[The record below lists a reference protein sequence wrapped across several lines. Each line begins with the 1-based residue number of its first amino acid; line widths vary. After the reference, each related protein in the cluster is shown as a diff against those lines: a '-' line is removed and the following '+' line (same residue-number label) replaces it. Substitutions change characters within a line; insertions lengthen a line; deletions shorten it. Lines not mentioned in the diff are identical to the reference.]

1 MIVVNGITGSCL
13 GNSCSFNYSIAQ
25 TPQLT
30 SVSPTSGTGGPVGVG
45 TVITLGG
52 SGFSTVNEDNVVT
65 IGGSPCVVQTSAE
78 DSITC
83 RAGKRSGYLSE
94 HKIIDN
100 DWGLSSTST

>member
-1 MIVVNGITGSCL
+1 M
-13 GNSCSFNYSIAQ
+13 
-25 TPQLT
+25 
-30 SVSPTSGTGGPVGVG
+30 G

-78 DSITC
+78 DNITC

-94 HKIIDN
+94 HELIDD
-100 DWGLSSTST
+100 DWKLSSTSI